1 MRPTMYEEKE
11 RRLLSVSN
19 SGKIKLKEVNSK
31 KMQLRSHSLF
41 LMFQQIDLLIEKSL
55 RRVGP
60 HPLVEIM
67 NLVWYNGSNDR

>member
-19 SGKIKLKEVNSK
+19 SGKIELKEVNSK

-55 RRVGP
+55 RRVDP